1 MFKGEFIFSGSEKD
15 RRSAAA
21 FQVLLL
27 DCLEKWSRLMPLGE
41 DGKGPSTFVK
51 TYKQLQEKN
60 ILFPSQCRQSNPLLE
75 FGLSDEAGTAPTKV
89 RAKTEYK
96 PRGKVDSQKVASD
109 LKDRMMKAKS
119 VAKRSETFLAKMQ
132 KSNFDLEKGGFE
144 CLEMD
149 EALRDGI
156 EQCEYCV

>member
-1 MFKGEFIFSGSEKD
+1 M
-15 RRSAAA
+15 
-21 FQVLLL
+21 
-27 DCLEKWSRLMPLGE
+27 
-41 DGKGPSTFVK
+41 
-51 TYKQLQEKN
+51 
-60 ILFPSQCRQSNPLLE
+60 FPSQCRQGNPLLE
-75 FGLSDEAGTAPTKV
+75 FGLNEEAGMAPPAKA

-96 PRGKVDSQKVASD
+96 PRGGKIDSQKVAAD

-156 EQCEYCV
+156 DQCEYCV